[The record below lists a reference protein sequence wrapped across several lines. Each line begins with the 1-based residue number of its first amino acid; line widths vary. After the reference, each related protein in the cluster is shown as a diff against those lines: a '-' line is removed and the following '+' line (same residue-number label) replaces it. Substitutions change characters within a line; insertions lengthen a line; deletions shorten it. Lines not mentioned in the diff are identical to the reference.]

1 MRCGDRT
8 GTVQQTG
15 APAQLEAGT
24 RVGDLDRQRTAAL
37 LSDAAAA
44 GLLTLDELD
53 ERLVGTWAA
62 VTGRE
67 LTALEADLPAALR
80 SARDRREAARR
91 AREAA
96 RAGLEAHLTSYV
108 AVMVLLMTLWL
119 VAGIT
124 EDAWYPWPLW
134 PALGWGIGV
143 VGHVRAARS
152 AVH

>member
-37 LSDAAAA
+37 H
-44 GLLTLDELD
+44 
-53 ERLVGTWAA
+53 
-62 VTGRE
+62 
-67 LTALEADLPAALR
+67 

-96 RAGLEAHLTSYV
+96 RAGLGAHLTSYV

-119 VAGIT
+119 VGGIT